1 MINRREALS
10 RVAII
15 MGGTVLGAEAFLT
28 GCKTNTKGVTFS
40 QTDIDFLN
48 EVGETILPATDTPG
62 AKAANV
68 GAFMQIMVSDC
79 YEAKDQEIFMQ
90 GMAELQFKASKA
102 KMGKAFMEATPEERT
117 AFLTELDK
125 EAKEYQSNKKKEDPT
140 HYFTMMKQMTLSGLF
155 TSKIGATEVLRYIA
169 VHGKYEGCVPYTKGE
184 KAWATS

>member
-40 QTDIDFLN
+40 QSDVDFLN

-68 GAFMQIMVSDC
+68 GAFMQTMVSDC
-79 YEAKDQEIFMQ
+79 YEAKDQEIFMK
-90 GMAELQFKASKA
+90 GMAELNAASK
-102 KMGKAFMEATPEERT
+102 KHHNKTFMESTPEERT
-117 AFLTELDK
+117 AFLTALDQ
-125 EAKEYQSNKKKEDPT
+125 EAKEYQKNKKQEDPT
-140 HYFTMMKQMTLSGLF
+140 HYFTMMKQLTLSGLF
-155 TSKIGATEVLRYIA
+155 TSKIGATEVLRYVA
-169 VHGKYEGCVPYTKGE
+169 VPGKFEGCVPYTKGE

>member
-28 GCKTNTKGVTFS
+28 GCKTNTKGVSFS
-40 QTDIDFLN
+40 QEDIDFLN

-79 YEAKDQEIFMQ
+79 YEAKDQEIFIQ
-90 GMAELQFKASKA
+90 GMAELKFKASKA
-102 KMGKAFMEATPEERT
+102 KIGKAFMEASPEERT
-117 AFLTELDK
+117 VLLTALDQ
-125 EAKEYQSNKKKEDPT
+125 EAKEYQKNKKQEDPT
-140 HYFTMMKQMTLSGLF
+140 HYFTMMKQLTLSGLF
-155 TSKIGATEVLRYIA
+155 TSKIGATEVLRFVA
-169 VHGKYEGCVPYTKGE
+169 VPGKFEGCVPYTKGD
-184 KAWATS
+184 KAWAT

>member
-15 MGGTVLGAEAFLT
+15 MGGTVLGAEAFLA
-28 GCKTNTKGVTFS
+28 GCKTNTKGVSFS
-40 QTDIDFLN
+40 QEDVDFLN

-90 GMAELQFKASKA
+90 GMAELKFKTSKA
-102 KMGKAFMEATPEERT
+102 KIGKAFMEASPEERT
-117 AFLTELDK
+117 ALLTALDQ
-125 EAKEYQSNKKKEDPT
+125 EAKEYQKNKKPEDPT
-140 HYFTMMKQMTLSGLF
+140 HYFTMMKQLTLSGLF
-155 TSKIGATEVLRYIA
+155 TSKIGATEVLRFVA
-169 VHGKYEGCVPYTKGE
+169 VPGKFEGCVPYTKGE
-184 KAWATS
+184 KAWAT

>member
-28 GCKTNTKGVTFS
+28 GCKTNTKGVSFS
-40 QTDIDFLN
+40 QEDVDFLN

-90 GMAELQFKASKA
+90 GMAELKFKTSKA
-102 KMGKAFMEATPEERT
+102 KIGKAFMEASPEERT
-117 AFLTELDK
+117 VLLTALDQ
-125 EAKEYQSNKKKEDPT
+125 EAKEYQKNKKPEDPT
-140 HYFTMMKQMTLSGLF
+140 HYFTMMKQLTLSGLF
-155 TSKIGATEVLRYIA
+155 TSKIGATEVLRFVA
-169 VHGKYEGCVPYTKGE
+169 VPGKFEGCVPYTKGE
-184 KAWATS
+184 KAWAT

>member
-28 GCKTNTKGVTFS
+28 GCKTNTKGVSFS
-40 QTDIDFLN
+40 QEDIDFLN

-90 GMAELQFKASKA
+90 GMAELKFKASKA
-102 KMGKAFMEATPEERT
+102 KIGKAFMEASPEERNALLT
-117 AFLTELDK
+117 ALDQ
-125 EAKEYQSNKKKEDPT
+125 EAKAYQINKKQEDPT
-140 HYFTMMKQMTLSGLF
+140 HYFTMMKQLTLSGLF
-155 TSKIGATEVLRYIA
+155 TSKIGATEVLRFVA
-169 VHGKYEGCVPYTKGE
+169 VPGKFEGCVPYTKGE
-184 KAWATS
+184 KAWAT

>member
-28 GCKTNTKGVTFS
+28 GCKTNTKGVTFT
-40 QTDIDFLN
+40 QADIDFLN

-68 GAFMQIMVSDC
+68 GAFMQTMVSDC
-79 YEAKDQEIFMQ
+79 YEAKDQEIFMK
-90 GMAELQFKASKA
+90 GMKDLNDASIKHHN
-102 KMGKAFMEATPEERT
+102 KTFMESTPEERT

-125 EAKEYQSNKKKEDPT
+125 EAKEYQNNKKKEDPT
-140 HYFTMMKQMTLSGLF
+140 HYFTMMKQLTLSGLF
-155 TSKIGATEVLRYIA
+155 TSKIGATEVLRYVA
-169 VHGKYEGCVPYTKGE
+169 VPGKFEGCVPYTKGE

>member
-28 GCKTNTKGVTFS
+28 GCKTNTKGVKFS
-40 QTDIDFLN
+40 QEDIDFLN
-48 EVGETILPATDTPG
+48 EVGETILPATNTPG

-68 GAFMQIMVSDC
+68 GAFMQTMVSDC
-79 YEAKDQEIFMQ
+79 YEAKDQEIFMK
-90 GMAELQFKASKA
+90 GMEELNVACKKHH
-102 KMGKAFMEATPEERT
+102 GKTFMDSTPEERT

-125 EAKEYQSNKKKEDPT
+125 EAKEYQKNKQKEDPT
-140 HYFTMMKQMTLSGLF
+140 HYFTMIKQLTLSGLF
-155 TSKIGATEVLRYIA
+155 TSKIGATEVLRYVA
-169 VHGKYEGCVPYTKGE
+169 VPGKYEGCVPYTKGE

>member
-28 GCKTNTKGVTFS
+28 GCKTNTKGVKFS
-40 QTDIDFLN
+40 QEDIDFLN
-48 EVGETILPATDTPG
+48 EVGETILPATNTPG

-68 GAFMQIMVSDC
+68 GAFMQTMVSDC
-79 YEAKDQEIFMQ
+79 YEAKDQEIFMK
-90 GMAELQFKASKA
+90 GMEELNVACKKHH
-102 KMGKAFMEATPEERT
+102 GKTFMDSTPEERT

-125 EAKEYQSNKKKEDPT
+125 EAREYQKNKQKEDPT
-140 HYFTMMKQMTLSGLF
+140 HYFTMIKQLTLSGLF
-155 TSKIGATEVLRYIA
+155 TSKIGATEVLRYVA
-169 VHGKYEGCVPYTKGE
+169 VPGKFEGCVPYTKGE

>member
-28 GCKTNTKGVTFS
+28 GCKTNTKGVKFS
-40 QTDIDFLN
+40 QEDIDFLN
-48 EVGETILPATDTPG
+48 EVGETILPATNTPG

-68 GAFMQIMVSDC
+68 GAFMQTMVSDC
-79 YEAKDQEIFMQ
+79 YEAKDQEIFMK
-90 GMAELQFKASKA
+90 GMEELNVACKKHH
-102 KMGKAFMEATPEERT
+102 GKTFMDSTPEERT

-125 EAKEYQSNKKKEDPT
+125 EAKEYQKNKQKEDPT
-140 HYFTMMKQMTLSGLF
+140 HYFTMIKQLTLSGLF
-155 TSKIGATEVLRYIA
+155 TSKIGATEVLRYVA
-169 VHGKYEGCVPYTKGE
+169 VPGKFEGCVPYTKGE

>member
-28 GCKTNTKGVTFS
+28 GCKTNTKGVKFS
-40 QTDIDFLN
+40 QEDIDFLN
-48 EVGETILPATDTPG
+48 EVGETILPASNTPG

-68 GAFMQIMVSDC
+68 GAFMQTMVSDC
-79 YEAKDQEIFMQ
+79 YEAKDQEIFMK
-90 GMAELQFKASKA
+90 GMEELNVACKKHH
-102 KMGKAFMEATPEERT
+102 GKTFMDSTPEERT

-125 EAKEYQSNKKKEDPT
+125 EAKEYQKNKQKEDPT
-140 HYFTMMKQMTLSGLF
+140 HYFTMIKQLTLSGLF
-155 TSKIGATEVLRYIA
+155 TSKIGATEVLRYVA
-169 VHGKYEGCVPYTKGE
+169 VPGKFEGCVPYTKGE

>member
-48 EVGETILPATDTPG
+48 EVGETILPATNTPG

-68 GAFMQIMVSDC
+68 GAFMQAMVSDC
-79 YEAKDQEIFMQ
+79 YEAKDQDIFMK
-90 GMAELQFKASKA
+90 GMEELNVASK
-102 KMGKAFMEATPEERT
+102 KHHGKAFMESTPEERT

-125 EAKEYQSNKKKEDPT
+125 EAKEYQKNKKPEDPT
-140 HYFTMMKQMTLSGLF
+140 HYFTMIKQLTLSGLF
-155 TSKIGATEVLRYIA
+155 TSKIGATEVLRYVA
-169 VHGKYEGCVPYTKGE
+169 VPGKYEGCVPYTKGE

>member
-28 GCKTNTKGVTFS
+28 GCKTNTKGVSFS
-40 QTDIDFLN
+40 QEDVDFLN
-48 EVGETILPATDTPG
+48 EVGETILTATDTPG

-90 GMAELQFKASKA
+90 GMAELKFKTSKA
-102 KMGKAFMEATPEERT
+102 KIGKAFMEASPEERT
-117 AFLTELDK
+117 ALLTALDL
-125 EAKEYQSNKKKEDPT
+125 EAKEYQKNKNPEDPT
-140 HYFTMMKQMTLSGLF
+140 HYFTMMKQLTLSGLF
-155 TSKIGATEVLRYIA
+155 TSKIGATEVLRFVA
-169 VHGKYEGCVPYTKGE
+169 VPGKFEGCVPYTKGE
-184 KAWATS
+184 KAWAT